1 VLIDG
6 TAEGISQHVKAQFER
21 GRLMV
26 EKVRDIIYDLGE
38 NPDEFCPIAEGDKPW
53 LVRLEA
59 LMHDT
64 CNTAEAAAQSIID
77 EKGQKG
83 IEFFGEEAWAALP
96 VEARAT
102 FDVDCSNHTRQLA
115 SFQYRRMS
123 KPLLESLLHDFQGEV
138 RSQLGPCMRVELDSE
153 CLIRSLA
160 KLLDT
165 G

>member
-1 VLIDG
+1 MTRATRPRLL
-6 TAEGISQHVKAQFER
+6 HKASLTR
-21 GRLMV
+21 RT
-26 EKVRDIIYDLGE
+26 KK
-38 NPDEFCPIAEGDKPW
+38 A
-53 LVRLEA
+53 
-59 LMHDT
+59 
-64 CNTAEAAAQSIID
+64 SS
-77 EKGQKG
+77 
-83 IEFFGEEAWAALP
+83 FGEEAWAALP
-96 VEARAT
+96 FEARAT

>member
-1 VLIDG
+1 
-6 TAEGISQHVKAQFER
+6 
-21 GRLMV
+21 MV
-26 EKVRDIIYDLGE
+26 EKVRDIFYDLGE

-77 EKGQKG
+77 EKEQKG

-102 FDVDCSNHTRQLA
+102 FDVDCSKEQPHSPARQFPVPPYVEAAPRVPAPRL
-115 SFQYRRMS
+115 SGR
-123 KPLLESLLHDFQGEV
+123 GEV
-138 RSQLGPCMRVELDSE
+138 AAWTLHAS
-153 CLIRSLA
+153 
-160 KLLDT
+160 
-165 G
+165 

>member
-1 VLIDG
+1 MLIDG

-102 FDVDCSNHTRQLA
+102 LTWTAATTLA
-115 SFQYRRMS
+115 SS
-123 KPLLESLLHDFQGEV
+123 PVSSTAV
-138 RSQLGPCMRVELDSE
+138 CRSRSSSPCSTTFRA
-153 CLIRSLA
+153 R
-160 KLLDT
+160 
-165 G
+165 